1 MDSLTRVRIS
11 SARLSIWP
19 GRRLSAGGEIAD
31 TAFDTLRV
39 TAATMSAEVSAAPE
53 IQSSFWSS
61 SRRGAGGG
69 HAELLLCPRPR
80 GCHLEGGDLARHR
93 GAEPRDRRLELGP
106 IDVAAKLVSD

>member
-19 GRRLSAGGEIAD
+19 GRRLCAGGEVAD

-61 SRRGAGGG
+61 STRGAGGG
-69 HAELLLCPRPR
+69 FALRPAANTPIFCSVAGSQDPTPRAATLPAT
-80 GCHLEGGDLARHR
+80 GDRTH
-93 GAEPRDRRLELGP
+93 GP
-106 IDVAAKLVSD
+106 